1 MAKPIKSNTIVT
13 IVILILVLLVSS
25 FCYASIIYKVNRIDQ
40 KLNNDEIKKRE
51 RMCAHVS
58 KKISGY
64 ILIFIC
70 Q

>member
-1 MAKPIKSNTIVT
+1 MGS
-13 IVILILVLLVSS
+13 VILILVLLITL
-25 FCYASIIYKVNRIDQ
+25 FCYANIIYKVNSISQ
-40 KLNNDEIKKRE
+40 SLLNDEDDDDAIKRQE
-51 RMCAHVS
+51 RIRARVS

>member
-1 MAKPIKSNTIVT
+1 VLFITI
-13 IVILILVLLVSS
+13 
-25 FCYASIIYKVNRIDQ
+25 FCYASIIYKVDRISQ
-40 KLNNDEIKKRE
+40 SLLDEEDDDDTIKRQE
-51 RMCAHVS
+51 RIRARVS